1 MINKLDDDLFSNDN
15 ITFGNEDSNYATF
28 LSNEIVIFSVDLNDI
43 NFDDI
48 NFDEDRPE
56 TIISDRLMAWCNRF
70 KQSKLFK
77 KDISKESMPV
87 ACHTTKWWDKKM
99 KSSVKSESSKSVFS
113 VCQ

>member
-56 TIISDRLMAWCNRF
+56 TIISDRLMAW
-70 KQSKLFK
+70 
-77 KDISKESMPV
+77 
-87 ACHTTKWWDKKM
+87 
-99 KSSVKSESSKSVFS
+99 
-113 VCQ
+113 